1 MHDPLAA
8 LIDCWKFDPSST
20 YHTWFLWD
28 QRVKNFRSIRR
39 GIAQVVVD
47 IRAGTFGNTYRGSSL
62 ETIVGSIAEQRQIFK
77 GADHAFLWKP
87 KLRIPDIYENVN
99 HQRAFADLLHTC
111 DHCDCA
117 EDVVAA
123 IQRIDAIGI
132 KGLGPAVANL
142 LYFIHPTLVS
152 PFNTGIVNGFNA
164 VTGGRLKLGRWD
176 HYLSMREGLLRLN
189 EQYRLKLSNDL
200 GAIAGLMFDIGSGRY
215 AAPPLAMDAAAAAL
229 WQEDLE
235 RVRQESTALHKELSQ
250 ATQSDATHTDIQAS
264 LRDLG
269 KALGFD
275 VWIASNDRG
284 RTHGRGLLGDGCLTQ
299 LPDTVDPGLE
309 SVRLIDVV
317 WVDTQTS
324 QVAAAF
330 EVEHTTSI
338 YSGIVRMLDLAL
350 GTRVAGKCALFL
362 VAPDNRRDKVAE
374 QLRRPAFSRVSEL
387 GIRYLPYSQLEQNHA
402 SMSRFGSSI
411 KPLLEISQRL

>member
-1 MHDPLAA
+1 MHDSLGT
-8 LIDCWKFDPSST
+8 LIDCWKQDPSST
-20 YHTWFLWD
+20 YNTWFLWD

-39 GIAQVVVD
+39 GISHVVRD
-47 IRAGTFGNTYRGSSL
+47 IRAGTFGNAYRGSSL
-62 ETIVGSIAEQRQIFK
+62 ETIVGSVAEQRQIFK

-87 KLRIPDIYENVN
+87 KLRIPDIYENASN
-99 HQRAFADLLHTC
+99 QRAFADLLHAC
-111 DHCDCA
+111 DQCDCA

-123 IQRIDAIGI
+123 IQRIDAMGI

-142 LYFIHPTLVS
+142 LYFIHPTLVT
-152 PFNTGIVNGFNA
+152 PFNTAIVNGFNA
-164 VTGGRLKLGRWD
+164 VTAGRVKLGRWD

-215 AAPPLAMDAAAAAL
+215 AAPPAAMDAAAAAL
-229 WQEDLE
+229 WQEDLL
-235 RVRQESTALHKELSQ
+235 RVRQESTALQKELSL
-250 ATQSDATHTDIQAS
+250 ASESDATHTGVQAL

-275 VWIASNDRG
+275 VWIAANDRG
-284 RTHGRGLLGDGCLTQ
+284 RVHGSGLLGDGCLVQ
-299 LPDTVDPGLE
+299 LPVIAGGGLE

-317 WVDTQTS
+317 WLDPQTS
-324 QVAAAF
+324 LAAAAF

-350 GTRVAGKCALFL
+350 GTPVADKCALFL

-374 QLRRPAFSRVSEL
+374 QLKRPAFSRVSEL
-387 GIRYLPYSQLEQNHA
+387 GLRYLPYSQLELHHA
-402 SMSRFGSSI
+402 SISRFGSSI